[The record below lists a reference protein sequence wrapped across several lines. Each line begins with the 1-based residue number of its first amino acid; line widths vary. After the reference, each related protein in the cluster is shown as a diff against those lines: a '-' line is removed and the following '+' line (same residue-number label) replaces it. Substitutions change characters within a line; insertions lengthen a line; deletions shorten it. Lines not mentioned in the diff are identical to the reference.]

1 MSSKDPITTTLPLSE
16 PQLAAITT
24 ACSQHH
30 VARLYLL
37 ARCCGRITAL
47 ARATSIYWLNSSRSN
62 PLSWSTLT
70 SDLRNSSPTA
80 LAPWWIW

>member
-30 VARLYLL
+30 VARYTFWL
-37 ARCCGRITAL
+37 AAAAGL
-47 ARATSIYWLNSSRSN
+47 
-62 PLSWSTLT
+62 P
-70 SDLRNSSPTA
+70 P
-80 LAPWWIW
+80 

>member
-30 VARLYLL
+30 VARL
-37 ARCCGRITAL
+37 
-47 ARATSIYWLNSSRSN
+47 
-62 PLSWSTLT
+62 
-70 SDLRNSSPTA
+70 
-80 LAPWWIW
+80 